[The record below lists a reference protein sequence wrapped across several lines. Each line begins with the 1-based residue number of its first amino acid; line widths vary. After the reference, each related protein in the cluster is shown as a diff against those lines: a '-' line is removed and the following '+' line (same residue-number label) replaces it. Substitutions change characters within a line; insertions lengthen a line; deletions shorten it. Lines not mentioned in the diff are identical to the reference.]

1 MDVYTVCMSSGERR
15 NILAANLEDAA
26 WIAFQLS
33 HDMNTQLKD
42 VILNEKETEV
52 LSKQLGSDSSSTGG
66 DVP

>member
-42 VILNEKETEV
+42 VILNEKETKV

-66 DVP
+66 NVP

>member
-1 MDVYTVCMSSGERR
+1 MDVYMVCMSSGERR

-26 WIAFQLS
+26 WCALQLS

-42 VILNEKETEV
+42 VILNVKETKV
-52 LSKQLGSDSSSTGG
+52 LSQQLVSDSGCTGG

>member
-42 VILNEKETEV
+42 VILNEKETKV
-52 LSKQLGSDSSSTGG
+52 LSKQLGSHSSSTGG
-66 DVP
+66 NVP

>member
-26 WIAFQLS
+26 WLAFQLS

>member
-33 HDMNTQLKD
+33 HDMSTQLKD
-42 VILNEKETEV
+42 VILNEKETKV

-66 DVP
+66 NVS